1 MEESTLTAPVN
12 PLQSEVDRLLGQ
24 LRMARNNHASDINT
38 IGERLIELAE
48 AKGWC
53 SDYDE
58 EIEKLN
64 NDLCVPLPTR
74 SHEYIATFTVTVS
87 FESNDAN
94 AADIMGD
101 IQRDLEYRDF
111 VAQVD
116 ISEGP
121 EVDD

>member
-53 SDYDE
+53 SEYDE

-64 NDLCVPLPTR
+64 ADLCVPLPTR
-74 SHEYIATFTVTVS
+74 SHEYIATFTVTVE
-87 FESNDAN
+87 FESTDAS
-94 AADIMGD
+94 ASDIMGD
-101 IQRDLEYRDF
+101 IQRDLEYRDC
-111 VAQVD
+111 VTAVEVKD
-116 ISEGP
+116 EP
-121 EVDD
+121 EVI